1 MKGRQLESK
10 LVSEMCI
17 VLKSCKTCTTLYYRR
32 VPRDIPPPPPPP
44 KKNGPCL
51 NERIDVIMN
60 AAACYSLNS
69 CWSTSS
75 FLEFR
80 NRCAE
85 ALTSTKIRSFK
96 YRPFFFGGG
105 GGGGGGDI
113 SRYSTVCVLLA
124 FRICSFLPY
133 VWETSQTASGP
144 HVWHGQYTRR

>member
-1 MKGRQLESK
+1 M
-10 LVSEMCI
+10 
-17 VLKSCKTCTTLYYRR
+17 YRR
-32 VPRDIPPPPPPP
+32 NVGTVEYREISPPPPPPP
-44 KKNGPCL
+44 KKKNGPCL

-60 AAACYSLNS
+60 AAACYSLKS

-96 YRPFFFGGG
+96 YGPFFFG

-113 SRYSTVCVLLA
+113 SRYSTVVVFCA
-124 FRICSFLPY
+124 QMPNKFF
-133 VWETSQTASGP
+133 Q
-144 HVWHGQYTRR
+144 

>member
-1 MKGRQLESK
+1 MHRSTGYVIALPKVDILG
-10 LVSEMCI
+10 CYAG
-17 VLKSCKTCTTLYYRR
+17 CTVEYRE
-32 VPRDIPPPPPPP
+32 ISPPPPP

-60 AAACYSLNS
+60 AAACYSLKS

-96 YRPFFFGGG
+96 HGPFFLGGG
-105 GGGGGGDI
+105 GGNI
-113 SRYSTVCVLLA
+113 SRYSTVIENETGPVTNYKATCHFTMHALN
-124 FRICSFLPY
+124 CSFDQ
-133 VWETSQTASGP
+133 VGKEVR
-144 HVWHGQYTRR
+144 HHGSLF